1 MVKLGIYEEFTFEH
15 YDLDM
20 VHGLMDIM
28 LFIVFYAKGCHL
40 TNNLNLAPDSSS
52 SYKAKSNLSFFSSTW
67 TFMKSKQTHGSAV
80 HCLLLV
86 LSDLPH
92 ILIHC

>member
-1 MVKLGIYEEFTFEH
+1 MVELGIYEEFTFGNFEH
-15 YDLDM
+15 YDMDM

-52 SYKAKSNLSFFSSTW
+52 SYKAKSNLSFFSTTW
-67 TFMKSKQTHGSAV
+67 TFIKSNPVQ
-80 HCLLLV
+80 CLLLG
-86 LSDLPH
+86 LSDLLH